1 MKTTQPM
8 QNKHLDHCEDLILT
22 GDLSVLDA
30 LYNPEHISVKIDGA
44 PAVVWG
50 THPENGEFFVGTKS
64 VFNKKKIKI
73 CYSIDDIHSLYDSKT
88 HSSLIEVLCNCY
100 HNLPRTEGVFQ
111 GDFIGVGGNC
121 TYKPNT
127 ITYKFPEPVKEDIV
141 IAPHTYYTGNGPL
154 YEMEAHSLTGELIG
168 TQHCRFVQP
177 FTDRVCGN
185 TVAPKVNRKGI
196 TFLSP
201 KEATIAKQQI
211 NALIRN
217 GQELTDADLFGIL
230 GCIQLVNLYQMV
242 IEIKE
247 DLMDSLIVY
256 DCPKAYISGEEINQ
270 EGFVLSYN
278 GGMMKLVDR
287 KVFSFANFT
296 QGRFQ

>member
-1 MKTTQPM
+1 MKNT
-8 QNKHLDHCEDLILT
+8 HLEHAEDLILT

-30 LYNPEHISVKIDGA
+30 LYNPNHISVKIDGA
-44 PAVVWG
+44 PAIVWG
-50 THPENGEFFVGTKS
+50 THPENGKFFVCTKAA
-64 VFNKKKIKI
+64 FNKQKIRV
-73 CYSIDDIHSLYDSKT
+73 CYNQDDIFT
-88 HSSLIEVLCNCY
+88 HFGHQPNVVKILIYCLDF
-100 HNLPRTEGVFQ
+100 LPKTEGVFQ
-111 GDFIGVGGNC
+111 GDWIGFGSGLD
-121 TYKPNT
+121 TFTPNT
-127 ITYKFPEPVKEDIV
+127 ITYKFSEPVMEDIV

-185 TVAPKVNRKGI
+185 TKAPKVNRNGI
-196 TFLSP
+196 KFLSQ
-201 KEATIAKQQI
+201 KQANLAKQQI
-211 NALIRN
+211 NAVIRN
-217 GQELTDADLFGIL
+217 GQELTDEILFEIL

-270 EGFVLSYN
+270 EGFVLSHDC
-278 GGMMKLVDR
+278 GMMKLVNR
-287 KVFSFANFT
+287 QVFSFANFVN
-296 QGRFQ
+296 GKFQK

>member
-1 MKTTQPM
+1 MKNT
-8 QNKHLDHCEDLILT
+8 HLEHSEDLILT

-30 LYNPEHISVKIDGA
+30 LYNPNHISVKIDGA
-44 PAVVWG
+44 PALVWG
-50 THPENGEFFVGTKS
+50 THPENGKFFVSTKS
-64 VFNKKKIKI
+64 AFNKKKIKI
-73 CYSIDDIHSLYDSKT
+73 CYNQDDTFT
-88 HSSLIEVLCNCY
+88 HFGHQPNVVKILIYCLDF
-100 HNLPRTEGVFQ
+100 LPKTEGVFQ
-111 GDFIGVGGNC
+111 GDWIGFGSGLD
-121 TYKPNT
+121 TFTPNT
-127 ITYKFPEPVKEDIV
+127 ITYKFSEPVMEDIV

-168 TQHCRFVQP
+168 TEHCRFVQP

-185 TVAPKVNRKGI
+185 TKPPKVNRNGI
-196 TFLSP
+196 KFLSQ
-201 KEATIAKQQI
+201 KQANLAKQQI
-211 NALIRN
+211 NAVIRS
-217 GQELTDADLFGIL
+217 GQELTDEILFEIL

-270 EGFVLSYN
+270 EGFVLSYD
-278 GGMMKLVDR
+278 GGMMKLVNR
-287 KVFSFANFT
+287 QVFSFANFT

>member
-1 MKTTQPM
+1 MKNT
-8 QNKHLDHCEDLILT
+8 HLEHSEDLILT

-30 LYNPEHISVKIDGA
+30 LYNPNHISVKIDGA
-44 PAVVWG
+44 PALVWG
-50 THPENGEFFVGTKS
+50 THPENGKFFVSTKS
-64 VFNKKKIKI
+64 AFNKKKIKI
-73 CYSIDDIHSLYDSKT
+73 CYTQDDIFT
-88 HSSLIEVLCNCY
+88 HFGHQPNVVKILIYCLDF
-100 HNLPRTEGVFQ
+100 LPRTEGVFQ
-111 GDFIGVGGNC
+111 GDWIGFGSGLDRF
-121 TYKPNT
+121 TPNT
-127 ITYKFPEPVKEDIV
+127 ITYKFSEPVMEDIV

-185 TVAPKVNRKGI
+185 TQPPKVNRKGI
-196 TFLSP
+196 KFLSQ
-201 KEATIAKQQI
+201 KQANLAKQQI
-211 NALIRN
+211 NAVIRS
-217 GQELTDADLFGIL
+217 GQELTDEILFEIL

-270 EGFVLSYN
+270 EGFVLSHDCQ
-278 GGMMKLVDR
+278 MFKLVSR
-287 KVFSFANFT
+287 SIFSMANFN
-296 QGRFQ
+296 QSKPWK

>member
-1 MKTTQPM
+1 MATKQM
-8 QNKHLDHCEDLILT
+8 QNKHLEHPEDEILT
-22 GDLSVLDA
+22 GNLSVLDWFS
-30 LYNPEHISVKIDGA
+30 EVDSTISVKMDGA
-44 PAVVWG
+44 PAIVWG
-50 THPENGEFFVGTKS
+50 TNPQNGKFFVCTKAA
-64 VFNKKKIKI
+64 FNKQKIRL
-73 CYSIDDIHSLYDSKT
+73 CYTTDDIFIHFGHQPSVAEILT
-88 HSSLIEVLCNCY
+88 LCLKY
-100 HNLPRTEGVFQ
+100 LPRTDGVFQ
-111 GDFIGVGGNC
+111 GDWIGHGGND
-121 TYKPNT
+121 TFKPNT
-127 ITYKFPEPVKEDIV
+127 ILYKFSEPVSENII

-168 TQHCRFVQP
+168 TKHCRFVQP

-201 KEATIAKQQI
+201 KQATIAKQQI

-230 GCIQLVNLYQMV
+230 GCIQLVNLYQMIV
-242 IEIKE
+242 EIKE
-247 DLMDSLIVY
+247 DLMESLIVY
-256 DCPKAYISGEEINQ
+256 GCPKSYISGEQINQ
-270 EGFVLSYN
+270 EGFVLTHN
-278 GGMMKLVDR
+278 GQMMKLVDR

>member
-1 MKTTQPM
+1 MKNT
-8 QNKHLDHCEDLILT
+8 HLEHSEDLILT

-30 LYNPEHISVKIDGA
+30 LYNPNHISVKIDGA
-44 PAVVWG
+44 PAIVWG
-50 THPENGEFFVGTKS
+50 THPENGKFFVCTKAA
-64 VFNKKKIKI
+64 FNKQKIRV
-73 CYSIDDIHSLYDSKT
+73 CYNQDDIFT
-88 HSSLIEVLCNCY
+88 HFGHQSNVVKILIYCLDF
-100 HNLPRTEGVFQ
+100 LPKTEGVFQ
-111 GDFIGVGGNC
+111 GDWIGFGSGLD
-121 TYKPNT
+121 TFTPNT
-127 ITYKFPEPVKEDIV
+127 ITYKFSEPVMEDIV

-168 TQHCRFVQP
+168 TEHCRFVQP

-185 TVAPKVNRKGI
+185 TKPPKVNRNGI
-196 TFLSP
+196 KFLSQ
-201 KEATIAKQQI
+201 KQANLAKQQI
-211 NALIRN
+211 NAVIRS
-217 GQELTDADLFGIL
+217 GQELTDEILFEIL

-270 EGFVLSYN
+270 EGFVLSHDC
-278 GGMMKLVDR
+278 GMMKLVNR
-287 KVFSFANFT
+287 QVFSFANFT

>member
-1 MKTTQPM
+1 MKNT
-8 QNKHLDHCEDLILT
+8 HLEHAEDLILT

-30 LYNPEHISVKIDGA
+30 LYNPNHISVKIDGA
-44 PAVVWG
+44 PAIVWG
-50 THPENGEFFVGTKS
+50 THPENGKFFVCTKAA
-64 VFNKKKIKI
+64 FNKQKIRV
-73 CYSIDDIHSLYDSKT
+73 CYTQDDIFT
-88 HSSLIEVLCNCY
+88 HFGHQPNVVKILIYCLDF
-100 HNLPRTEGVFQ
+100 LPRTEGVFQ
-111 GDFIGVGGNC
+111 GDFVGFGSGLDKF
-121 TYKPNT
+121 TPNT
-127 ITYKFPEPVKEDIV
+127 ITYKFSEPVMEDIA

-185 TVAPKVNRKGI
+185 TKPPKVNRKGI
-196 TFLSP
+196 KFLSQ
-201 KEATIAKQQI
+201 KQANLAKQQI
-211 NALIRN
+211 NAVIRS
-217 GQELTDADLFGIL
+217 GQELTDEILFEIL

-270 EGFVLSYN
+270 EGFVLSYD
-278 GGMMKLVDR
+278 GGMMKLVNR
-287 KVFSFANFT
+287 QVFSFANFT

>member
-1 MKTTQPM
+1 MKNT
-8 QNKHLDHCEDLILT
+8 HLEHAEDLILT

-30 LYNPEHISVKIDGA
+30 LYNPNHISVKIDGA
-44 PAVVWG
+44 PAIVWG
-50 THPENGEFFVGTKS
+50 THPENGKFFVCTKAA
-64 VFNKKKIKI
+64 FNKQKIRV
-73 CYSIDDIHSLYDSKT
+73 CYTQDDIFT
-88 HSSLIEVLCNCY
+88 HFGHQPNVVKILIYCLDF
-100 HNLPRTEGVFQ
+100 LPRTEGVFQ
-111 GDFIGVGGNC
+111 GDFVGFGSGLDKF
-121 TYKPNT
+121 TPNT
-127 ITYKFPEPVKEDIV
+127 ITYKFSEPVMEDIA

-185 TVAPKVNRKGI
+185 TKPPKVNRKGI
-196 TFLSP
+196 KFLSQ
-201 KEATIAKQQI
+201 KQANLAKQQI
-211 NALIRN
+211 NAVIRS
-217 GQELTDADLFGIL
+217 GQELTDEILFEIL

-270 EGFVLSYN
+270 EGFVLSHD
-278 GGMMKLVDR
+278 GGMMKLVNR
-287 KVFSFANFT
+287 QVFSFANFT

>member
-1 MKTTQPM
+1 MKNT
-8 QNKHLDHCEDLILT
+8 HLEHAEDLILT

-30 LYNPEHISVKIDGA
+30 LYNPDHISVKIDGA
-44 PAVVWG
+44 PAIVWG
-50 THPENGEFFVGTKS
+50 THPENGKFFCSTKS
-64 VFNKKKIKI
+64 AFNKKKIKV
-73 CYSIDDIHSLYDSKT
+73 CYNQDDIFT
-88 HSSLIEVLCNCY
+88 HFGHQPNVAQILIYCLDY
-100 HNLPRTEGVFQ
+100 LPRTEGVFQ
-111 GDFIGVGGNC
+111 GDFIGFGSGLD
-121 TYKPNT
+121 TFTPNT
-127 ITYKFPEPVKEDIV
+127 ITYKFSEPVNEDIV

-185 TVAPKVNRKGI
+185 TQPPKVNRKGI
-196 TFLSP
+196 KFLSQ
-201 KEATIAKQQI
+201 KQANLAKQQI
-211 NALIRN
+211 NAVIRS
-217 GQELTDADLFGIL
+217 GQELTDEILFEIL

-270 EGFVLSYN
+270 EGFVLSHDCQ
-278 GGMMKLVDR
+278 MFKLVSR
-287 KVFSFANFT
+287 SIFSMANFN
-296 QGRFQ
+296 QSKPWK

>member
-1 MKTTQPM
+1 MKNT
-8 QNKHLDHCEDLILT
+8 HLEHAEDLILT

-30 LYNPEHISVKIDGA
+30 LYNPNHISVKIDGA
-44 PAVVWG
+44 PAIVWG
-50 THPENGEFFVGTKS
+50 THPENGKFFVSTKS
-64 VFNKKKIKI
+64 AFNKKKIKI
-73 CYSIDDIHSLYDSKT
+73 CYNQDDIFT
-88 HSSLIEVLCNCY
+88 HFGHQPNVVKILIYCLDF
-100 HNLPRTEGVFQ
+100 LPKTEGVFQ
-111 GDFIGVGGNC
+111 GDWIGFGSGLD
-121 TYKPNT
+121 TFTPNT
-127 ITYKFPEPVKEDIV
+127 ITYKFSEPVMEDIV

-168 TQHCRFVQP
+168 TEHCRFVQP

-185 TVAPKVNRKGI
+185 TKPPKVNRNGI
-196 TFLSP
+196 KFLSQ
-201 KEATIAKQQI
+201 KQANLAKQQI
-211 NALIRN
+211 NAVIRS
-217 GQELTDADLFGIL
+217 GQELTDEILFQIL

-270 EGFVLSYN
+270 EGFVLSHDC
-278 GGMMKLVDR
+278 GMMKLVNR
-287 KVFSFANFT
+287 QVFSFANFT

>member
-1 MKTTQPM
+1 MKNT
-8 QNKHLDHCEDLILT
+8 HLEHAEDLILT

-30 LYNPEHISVKIDGA
+30 LYNPNHISVKIDGA
-44 PAVVWG
+44 PAIVWG
-50 THPENGEFFVGTKS
+50 THPENGKFFVSTKS
-64 VFNKKKIKI
+64 AFNKKKIKI
-73 CYSIDDIHSLYDSKT
+73 CYNQDDIFT
-88 HSSLIEVLCNCY
+88 HFGHQPNVVKILIYCLDF
-100 HNLPRTEGVFQ
+100 LPKTEGVFQ
-111 GDFIGVGGNC
+111 GDWIGFGSGLD
-121 TYKPNT
+121 TFTPNT
-127 ITYKFPEPVKEDIV
+127 ITYKFSEPVMEDIV

-185 TVAPKVNRKGI
+185 TKPPKVNRKGI
-196 TFLSP
+196 KFLSQ
-201 KEATIAKQQI
+201 KQANLAKQQI
-211 NALIRN
+211 NAVIRN
-217 GQELTDADLFGIL
+217 GQELTDEILFEIL

-270 EGFVLSYN
+270 EGFVLSHDC
-278 GGMMKLVDR
+278 GMMKLVNR
-287 KVFSFANFT
+287 QVFSFANFT

>member
-1 MKTTQPM
+1 MKNT
-8 QNKHLDHCEDLILT
+8 HLEHAEDLILT

-30 LYNPEHISVKIDGA
+30 LYNPNHISVKIDGA
-44 PAVVWG
+44 PAIVWG
-50 THPENGEFFVGTKS
+50 THPENGKFFVCTKAA
-64 VFNKKKIKI
+64 FNKQKIRV
-73 CYSIDDIHSLYDSKT
+73 CYNQDDIFT
-88 HSSLIEVLCNCY
+88 HFGHQPNVVKILIYCLDF
-100 HNLPRTEGVFQ
+100 LPKTEGVFQ
-111 GDFIGVGGNC
+111 GDFVGFGSGLD
-121 TYKPNT
+121 TFTPNT
-127 ITYKFPEPVKEDIV
+127 ITYKFSEPVMEDIV

-168 TQHCRFVQP
+168 TEHCRFVQP

-185 TVAPKVNRKGI
+185 TKPPKVNRNGI
-196 TFLSP
+196 KFLSQ
-201 KEATIAKQQI
+201 KQANLAKQQI
-211 NALIRN
+211 NAVIRS
-217 GQELTDADLFGIL
+217 GQELTDEILFEIL

-270 EGFVLSYN
+270 EGFVLSHN
-278 GGMMKLVDR
+278 CGMMKLVNR
-287 KVFSFANFT
+287 QVFSFANFT